1 MDVDRR
7 VFTPIARSSF
17 KWDTLYKMRTSV
29 ERINSRLDTIYG
41 FEEHYI
47 RGQKKMNLMLT
58 LAFSVML
65 SIACGRVRRDEE
77 KKLRSLVKAA

>member
-1 MDVDRR
+1 
-7 VFTPIARSSF
+7 
-17 KWDTLYKMRTSV
+17 MRTSV

-58 LAFSVML
+58 LAFSVWF
-65 SIACGRVRRDEE
+65 
-77 KKLRSLVKAA
+77 LVLIDSSTFPVL